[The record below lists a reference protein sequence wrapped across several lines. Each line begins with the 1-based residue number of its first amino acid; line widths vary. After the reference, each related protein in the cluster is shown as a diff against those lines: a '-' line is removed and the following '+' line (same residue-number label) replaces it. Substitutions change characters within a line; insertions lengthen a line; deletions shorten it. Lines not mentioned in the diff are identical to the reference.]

1 MCVNIMLIST
11 VSQKISTLKHV
22 SAYRDYNIKIGIS
35 IQYMEKNVS
44 VVLLGDQ
51 KCVPYHNDIVDLYNI
66 LYTLRLN

>member
-1 MCVNIMLIST
+1 MLIST

-51 KCVPYHNDIVDLYNI
+51 KCVHITM
-66 LYTLRLN
+66 TL